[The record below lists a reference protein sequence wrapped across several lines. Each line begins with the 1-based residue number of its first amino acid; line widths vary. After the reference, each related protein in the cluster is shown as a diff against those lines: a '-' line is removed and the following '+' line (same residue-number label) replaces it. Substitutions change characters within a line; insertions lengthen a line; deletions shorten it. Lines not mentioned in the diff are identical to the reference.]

1 MSVIGNG
8 FLSRP
13 AQNTGMKHL
22 IALSVGLFLVGWPTA
37 HSQAATLVE
46 TSVGGVS
53 VWLVDDPRNERVLI
67 ASHGGSKLIDLRSRI
82 VYMIAPDGTAQKVH
96 VDAFR
101 KVRAEVPPFE
111 IEKLG
116 PGPRVA
122 EYATTRFRLSV
133 GGQTCSVIDA
143 NLSLMEPLKHAMR
156 AVELLDLIDTALQGE
171 NRPLCERIPFREYAR
186 IGWGLRVADSDSPVI
201 ETIAVIRDYAPNPE
215 ELALP
220 LVATDMT
227 DLLKNGGVG
236 GQRRDP

>member
-1 MSVIGNG
+1 MKYAIT
-8 FLSRP
+8 LS
-13 AQNTGMKHL
+13 
-22 IALSVGLFLVGWPTA
+22 IGLFLCGWVA
-37 HSQAATLVE
+37 NHSQAATLVE

-53 VWLVDDPRNERVLI
+53 VWLLDDPSNERVLI
-67 ASHGGSKLIDLRSRI
+67 ASRGGSKLIDLRSRI
-82 VYMIAPDGTAQKVH
+82 IYMIAPDGSAQKVR

-101 KVRAEVPPFE
+101 KASADVPPFE

-143 NLSLMEPLKHAMR
+143 NLSLVEPLKHAMR
-156 AVELLDLIDTALQGE
+156 AVELLDRIDTAVQGE

-186 IGWGLRVADSDSPVI
+186 IGWGLRVADSDSPVV
-201 ETIAVIRDYAPNPE
+201 ETVAVIRDYAPNEE

-227 DLLKNGGVG
+227 DLLKNGGAG
-236 GQRRDP
+236 GHRRDP

>member
-1 MSVIGNG
+1 M
-8 FLSRP
+8 
-13 AQNTGMKHL
+13 HH
-22 IALSVGLFLVGWPTA
+22 FLVFIVGYLLFGWLPGT
-37 HSQAATLVE
+37 SLAATLVE

-67 ASHGGSKLIDLRSRI
+67 ASRGGSKLIDLRSRI
-82 VYMIAPDGTAQKVH
+82 VYMIAPDGSAQKVH

-101 KVRAEVPPFE
+101 TARAEVPPFE

-122 EYATTRFRLSV
+122 DYATTRFRLSV

-143 NLSLMEPLKHAMR
+143 NLSLVEPLKHAMR
-156 AVELLDLIDTALQGE
+156 AVELLDRIDTALQGE

-186 IGWGLRVADSDSPVI
+186 IGWGMRVADTDAPVV
-201 ETIAVIRDYAPNPE
+201 ETVTVIRDYLPNEE

-220 LVATDMT
+220 LAATDMT
-227 DLLKNGGVG
+227 EMLKNGGVG
-236 GQRRDP
+236 GRRRDP